1 MRPAVLVPPSL
12 QTGVRTHLPTTSIWC
27 ARMPRPPPT
36 PHCVRVHTDALPLCC
51 TGPSPGAR
59 RSSRACRLE
68 VQEVLRCERRALAQ
82 PIARPHCTAPHCS
95 TSPTTSPAC
104 RASRTAARP
113 CPASPCARL
122 CCGIPSHVPCTRRG
136 NQPLRHLP
144 SSQRTTAIAALHHT
158 ALPSC
163 TLLRAHP
170 RRARLLPL
178 LARVHVRTVCVRP
191 VPACYPSA
199 PTSIPSPCA
208 QASECQGMPRPTS
221 SCPWSRQCPRCMPM
235 PRAAHAPHTAI
246 TPARSHVTPRA

>member
-95 TSPTTSPAC
+95 TLRGLTHDQPCLPCKPHRCETMPSEPMCTLVLRHTLACSLHASWQSAVAPPAIVTAHH
-104 RASRTAARP
+104 RHRRTAPHRTALLHATARAPSSRPSASFARP
-113 CPASPCARL
+113 RAC
-122 CCGIPSHVPCTRRG
+122 SHRVRATR
-136 NQPLRHLP
+136 
-144 SSQRTTAIAALHHT
+144 A
-158 ALPSC
+158 C
-163 TLLRAHP
+163 
-170 RRARLLPL
+170 LLP
-178 LARVHVRTVCVRP
+178 VRANVDP
-191 VPACYPSA
+191 VPMC
-199 PTSIPSPCA
+199 T
-208 QASECQGMPRPTS
+208 G
-221 SCPWSRQCPRCMPM
+221 
-235 PRAAHAPHTAI
+235 
-246 TPARSHVTPRA
+246 V